1 MFSNVIL
8 ILFISKC
15 VYIFKNLRD
24 KQTAN
29 TVLCDL

>member
-8 ILFISKC
+8 ILFISKR

-24 KQTAN
+24 RQTASA
-29 TVLCDL
+29 VLHDL